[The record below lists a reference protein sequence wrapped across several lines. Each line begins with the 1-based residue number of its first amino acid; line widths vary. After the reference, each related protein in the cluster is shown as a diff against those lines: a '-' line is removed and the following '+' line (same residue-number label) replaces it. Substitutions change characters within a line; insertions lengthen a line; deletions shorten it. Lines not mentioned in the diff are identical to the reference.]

1 MLIILTF
8 DRTGRSYE
16 SSLRLGKTC
25 LDLLTFCVFH
35 VYEKLSFYTPCWDA
49 FTKYG
54 HEFLEGSQLFASLC
68 FFFFF
73 IKYSSRYLFCQFLVK
88 SRNALLLSIGTVR
101 LINFVT
107 INLLGRFSCFS
118 R

>member
-8 DRTGRSYE
+8 DRTGISYE

-54 HEFLEGSQLFASLC
+54 HEFLGGSQLFASLC
-68 FFFFF
+68 FFF
-73 IKYSSRYLFCQFLVK
+73 
-88 SRNALLLSIGTVR
+88 LLNIR
-101 LINFVT
+101 QDI
-107 INLLGRFSCFS
+107 FSVNS
-118 R
+118 WSNPGMLYY